1 MFSSLRARL
10 WLSYAFLIVTA
21 IGVVAIVLILFLLRD
36 PLVYRQIAVRLKA
49 AEGVLASQPQP
60 ADHLEAAAQALSV
73 RAVLYSANG
82 AMIKDS
88 ASSLV
93 PISLPSRVF
102 LPRVVSSER
111 DTAGK
116 VWLYSLTHLSDGRWL
131 LVAAQRPKVAPLL
144 AILTD
149 DLSAPLLEGGLVAL
163 LLALV
168 LAFVIARWIADP
180 LERVIAAAR
189 SLPTQ
194 PAIPV
199 TVGGPR
205 EVQELTQA
213 FNAMAARVI
222 ATQTSQRDFIANV
235 SHELKTPLTSIQGFA
250 QALMDGTADTPEA
263 RYQAAELIQ
272 SEAGRMHRMAL
283 DLLDLERLDAGT
295 AQIRMSVV
303 DMAALLQGVKDKFTP
318 MAACKFPWL
327 TISLL

>member
-21 IGVVAIVLILFLLRD
+21 LGVVAIVLILFLLRD

-60 ADHLEAAAQALSV
+60 ADHLQTVAQALNV
-73 RAVLYSANG
+73 RAVLYNANG
-82 AMIKDS
+82 AIIKDS
-88 ASSLV
+88 DPTIA
-93 PISLPSRVF
+93 PIALPTRVF
-102 LPRVVSSER
+102 LPRVFSIER

-116 VWLYSLTHLSDGRWL
+116 VWLYDLTPLSDGTWL

-149 DLSAPLLEGGLVAL
+149 DLSAPLLEGGLIAL

-168 LAFVIARWIADP
+168 LALVIARWIADP

-189 SLPTQ
+189 LLPTQ

-199 TVGGPR
+199 SVDGPR

-222 ATQTSQRDFIANV
+222 ATQTSQRDFVANV

-263 RYQAAELIQ
+263 RHQAAEQ
-272 SEAGRMHRMAL
+272 SRAR
-283 DLLDLERLDAGT
+283 
-295 AQIRMSVV
+295 
-303 DMAALLQGVKDKFTP
+303 P
-318 MAACKFPWL
+318 AACIVWRWTCL
-327 TISLL
+327 TWRGSMQARRRSGCRQLT